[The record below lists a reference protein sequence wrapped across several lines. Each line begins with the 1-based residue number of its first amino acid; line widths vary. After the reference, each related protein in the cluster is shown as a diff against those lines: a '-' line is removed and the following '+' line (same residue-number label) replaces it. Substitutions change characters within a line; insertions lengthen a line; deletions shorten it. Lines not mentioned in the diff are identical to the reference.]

1 MTGPSDTDLNT
12 TERTTILKA
21 THKNQ
26 ISDEVHFFLISTS
39 IEIETKRWKLNNTAP
54 IIIIFPSDQP
64 IQIKGKYLTL
74 SLLEDD
80 FLSLLLNPLY
90 LKAPGK
96 SVQIS
101 TRGRCKE
108 QFYQINN
115 EDSLNCLRSIFH
127 RAMQEDSTAIDLLD
141 KEMAYLSLLIKMKK
155 LPALRESELSSN
167 SLDKK
172 HDIWSIVDL
181 AEHLRNHYDNP
192 LSLDEMASRC
202 ALNASYLS
210 RSFKKKTG
218 TTIFAYLNRV
228 RIEKACHL
236 LKSSSMTI
244 TEIAFSVGYNNIS
257 FFNRM
262 FKRAMSLSPGE
273 YRRKIKF

>member
-12 TERTTILKA
+12 TAILKA
-21 THKNQ
+21 THNNQ
-26 ISDEVHFFLISTS
+26 ISDKVHFYLISTS

-54 IIIIFPSDQP
+54 IIIIFPSGQP
-64 IQIKGKYLTL
+64 IQIKGRYLTL

-96 SVQIS
+96 SLQIS
-101 TRGRCKE
+101 TSGRCKE
-108 QFYQINN
+108 QFYQINS
-115 EDSLNCLRSIFH
+115 EDSLNCLKSIFH
-127 RAMQEDSTAIDLLD
+127 RIMQEDSTALDILD
-141 KEMAYLSLLIKMKK
+141 KEMAFLSLLIKMKK
-155 LPALRESELSSN
+155 LPALREEKLRRN
-167 SLDKK
+167 PLNDKN
-172 HDIWSIVDL
+172 DIWSIVDL
-181 AEHLRNHYDNP
+181 AEHIRSNFDSP
-192 LSLDEMASRC
+192 LSLDEMASHC

-236 LKSSSMTI
+236 LKNSSMTI

-273 YRRKIKF
+273 YRRKVKF